1 MVIDAKPHEKA
12 AQPSRVGVSW
22 GPQTLQ
28 LHDEEVFGT
37 AGAELC
43 GRFLLRVFSVEEV
56 RSVQIDRP
64 RSTAVIRYERGKLG
78 TVDLMQRLAAALR
91 GTHGAAPGP
100 PAVSLLPQDLARA
113 RLTIHRHSGLLSTW
127 EVVGDQP
134 GVLCLRHEIV
144 AADSALARRIAH
156 QIE

>member
-12 AQPSRVGVSW
+12 PQPSRVGVSW

-28 LHDEEVFGT
+28 LRDEEVFGT
-37 AGAELC
+37 TGAELC

-64 RSTAVIRYERGKLG
+64 RSTAVIHYERGKLG
-78 TVDLMQRLAAALR
+78 AVDVMQRLAGALR
-91 GTHGAAPGP
+91 GTHQAAPGLQ
-100 PAVSLLPQDLARA
+100 AVSLLPQDLAKS
-113 RLTIHRHSGLLSTW
+113 RLTIHRYRGLLSTW

-134 GVLCLRHEIV
+134 GVL
-144 AADSALARRIAH
+144 
-156 QIE
+156 